1 MTTRRV
7 PRARAYAPDPDAPGR
22 LCDMPDCSA
31 LGCYKAP
38 RSRTSLNEYLW
49 LCLEHVR
56 AYNASWDYYKDMTPG
71 QIEVELRADA
81 SWQRP
86 TWRLGAN
93 GGPRLPDEAILRD
106 PFLDLAGRRTGS
118 AEPAADHAPQEL
130 RQPLAVLGLGWPVSL
145 DVVKARYKTLAKKH
159 HPDAN
164 GGGNAAEEQI
174 KAINIAY
181 ATLRTLWPAEERQM
195 ARS

>member
-22 LCDMPDCSA
+22 LCDMPDCEN
-31 LGCYKAP
+31 LGCYRAP
-38 RSRTSLNEYLW
+38 RSRNSLTDYLW
-49 LCLEHVR
+49 LCLDHVR
-56 AYNASWDYYKDMTPG
+56 AYNAGWDYYKDMTPG
-71 QIEVELRADA
+71 QIEQELRADA

-93 GGPRLPDEAILRD
+93 GGPRISEEAILRD
-106 PFLDLAGRRTGS
+106 PLLNLAGRRPGHHHET
-118 AEPAADHAPQEL
+118 AEHAPAEL
-130 RQPLAVLGLGWPVSL
+130 RQPLGVLGLSWPVSM
-145 DVVKARYKTLAKKH
+145 DAVKARYKALAKKH

-164 GGGNAAEEQI
+164 GGGDAADAQI

-181 ATLRTLWPAEERQM
+181 STLKTLWPAEERQM